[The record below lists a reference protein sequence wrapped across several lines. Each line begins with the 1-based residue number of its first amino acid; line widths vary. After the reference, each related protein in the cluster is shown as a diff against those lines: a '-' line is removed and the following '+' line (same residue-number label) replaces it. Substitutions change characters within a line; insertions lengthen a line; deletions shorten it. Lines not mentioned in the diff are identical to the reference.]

1 LGEPFR
7 GAWRIIGREALS
19 EGPMPHTVDEIRP
32 FARRGARAGP
42 VPLADPVEASSP
54 APAAAHG
61 VARRSEV
68 RAPPAPALRS
78 YDRLNDIDRQF
89 LIYEAAAIHM
99 HIGGTAIF
107 EGGTLRRAD
116 GAIDIQRIRAFIESR
131 LPRIPRY
138 RQVVSFT
145 PLGRHIW
152 LDDPH
157 FDIQYHVRHT
167 SLPRPGG
174 EEQFKAL
181 CGRLFSQALDR
192 SKPLWEVWIV
202 DGVKGDRFGF
212 ISKVHHAMVDG
223 VRSIDLVEAL
233 LTADPIA
240 EFEPAPPW
248 QARPGPPAA
257 LLVLDDLSRAA
268 WVALELAGRL
278 PRLLREALQSRSD
291 LRLMVKSAADL
302 YTQTLRRPSET
313 PLNRRIG
320 SHRRFEWID
329 TDLDD
334 VKAVRRGLGG
344 TVNDVVLATMTG
356 AVRKFLRHRG
366 IRPEGLEF
374 RVMVPVSIAARKGR
388 ADELGNQVSAW
399 MVPLPLGEREPR
411 RRLEIIQETT
421 ARLKA
426 ERNALG
432 GLLWSKLAG
441 LAPATLLSLGSRFSW
456 RNLPC
461 NMVVTNVP
469 GPERPL
475 HLLGARMLNYRGTLP
490 IANYLGLGTVV
501 VSYDGKLQYGFTAD
515 WDLVPDLDVFAR
527 CVGEAFRELRAAA
540 D

>member
-1 LGEPFR
+1 MTR
-7 GAWRIIGREALS
+7 
-19 EGPMPHTVDEIRP
+19 TVDDEV
-32 FARRGARAGP
+32 RRRTHNGARAG
-42 VPLADPVEASSP
+42 S
-54 APAAAHG
+54 
-61 VARRSEV
+61 
-68 RAPPAPALRS
+68 APPADSGKASPPAPDAAPGTAPPPEATAPPGPALRL
-78 YDRLNDIDRQF
+78 YDRLNAIDRQF

-116 GAIDIQRIRAFIESR
+116 GAIDIERIRAFIESR

-145 PLGRHIW
+145 PFGRHIW

-157 FDIQYHVRHT
+157 FNIAYHVRHT

-181 CGRLFSQALDR
+181 CGRVFSQALDR

-233 LTADPIA
+233 LTPDPVT
-240 EFEPAPPW
+240 EFEPARPW
-248 QARPGPPAA
+248 QARPRPAAA
-257 LLVLDDLSRAA
+257 LLVLDDLGRAA
-268 WVALELAGRL
+268 RVAFDLAERM
-278 PRLLREALQSRSD
+278 PRLLREALQSGSD
-291 LRLMVKSAADL
+291 LRLAVKAAADL
-302 YTQTLRRPSET
+302 YYQTLRRPSET

-320 SHRRFEWID
+320 SHRRFDWID

-334 VKAVRRGLGG
+334 VKAVRRAHGG

-356 AVRKFLRHRG
+356 AVRKFLQHRG
-366 IRPEGLEF
+366 IQPEGLVF
-374 RVMVPVSIAARKGR
+374 RVMAPVSVAARTGR
-388 ADELGNQVSAW
+388 SDELGNQVSAW
-399 MVPLPLGEREPR
+399 MVPLPIGESDPR
-411 RRLEIIQETT
+411 RQLEILQKTT
-421 ARLKA
+421 ARLKE

-441 LAPATLLSLGSRFSW
+441 LAPATLLSLGSKLTW

-469 GPERPL
+469 GPGRPL

-527 CVGEAFRELRAAA
+527 CVGEAFGELRAAA
-540 D
+540 P